1 VAALQD
7 YARLGCFYNGSWLE
21 QITSI
26 EMATNGGQQ
35 RVDILNEGLGGFTP
49 GSGDVTVTIGF
60 AIPIGGTE
68 ATFQEDCSN
77 GSYIDLQI
85 PIGKKDYV
93 GRGKLESVSMSQ
105 SVNAA
110 AEGTFTWIG
119 ELAPLS

>member
-1 VAALQD
+1 
-7 YARLGCFYNGSWLE
+7 
-21 QITSI
+21 
-26 EMATNGGQQ
+26 MATNGGQQ